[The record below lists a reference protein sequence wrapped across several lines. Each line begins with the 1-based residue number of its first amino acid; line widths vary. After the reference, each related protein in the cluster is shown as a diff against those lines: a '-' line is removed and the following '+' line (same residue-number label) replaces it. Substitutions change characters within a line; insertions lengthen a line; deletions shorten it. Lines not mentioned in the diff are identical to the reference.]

1 MTTVD
6 LLRHLRLFVT
16 VAEEAHFGRA
26 ADRLGMTQPPVSQ
39 GVQRLEQRLG
49 VVLLSRGAGGVHLT
63 PAGTDLLPRARALLE
78 DAQRFSDDAERHRE
92 NRGALR
98 IGVVPQLCDRQVA
111 AIVSAAR
118 GTGSRVVIASTAPTS
133 ELVDAVTAGQLD
145 CALVHHPALI
155 TALDCGDVLKVPRW
169 FLVPHDHPTAT
180 AAAPAVRSLRG
191 LPIATVPRSH
201 GTAAFDLF
209 VDTVHAKGLDPEF
222 LPAATDRETV
232 AAVAAGRAVGLTTDP
247 RLDAPGVAV
256 VTVPGD
262 DFALR
267 LRLVWRAPG
276 PPSDVR
282 DAIES
287 ALPS

>member
-63 PAGTDLLPRARALLE
+63 PAGTELLPRARALLE

-98 IGVVPQLCDRQVA
+98 IGLVPQLCDRQVA

-155 TALDCGDVLKVPRW
+155 TALDCGEVRKVPRW
-169 FLVPHDHPTAT
+169 LLVPEDHPTAT
-180 AAAPAVRSLRG
+180 AAAPSVRSLRG

-222 LPAATDRETV
+222 LPATNDRETV
-232 AAVAAGRAVGLTTDP
+232 AAVAAGRAAGFTTDP

-276 PPSDVR
+276 PPSEIR
-282 DAIES
+282 AAIES